1 MDQNNNYYNKNLKR
15 FARANRNNSTLAEV
29 LLWTNLLKA
38 RGLKGYQFLRQ
49 RTIDNFIVDF
59 FCKELNLVIEV
70 DGITHE
76 QKTEED
82 KERQIKLESMGYSV
96 QRFKDED
103 VIGDFLYVKR
113 KLEEWIEEYEIK
125 NPEVLK
131 YKKRN
136 RRSSPS
142 PLPRGKK
149 IGKGHP
155 LAPSKGEKNWKVIPL
170 APSKGE

>member
-1 MDQNNNYYNKNLKR
+1 MTDINNNFYNKNLKK

-49 RTIDNFIVDF
+49 RVIDNFIVDF
-59 FCKELNLVIEV
+59 FCKELKLVIEV

-82 KERQIKLESMGYSV
+82 KQRQSKLENLGYCV
-96 QRFKDED
+96 MRFRDEE
-103 VIGDFLYVKR
+103 VIGDFLEVKR
-113 KLEEWIEEYEIK
+113 KLEKWVGEHETK

-131 YKKRN
+131 YKGRKRK
-136 RRSSPS
+136 SSP
-142 PLPRGKK
+142 
-149 IGKGHP
+149 
-155 LAPSKGEKNWKVIPL
+155 
-170 APSKGE
+170 